1 MSFLLV
7 KTVYMATRFTEV
19 STSRNKSKRS
29 RPFVAGCAINTHP
42 CCTLSQAVKAR
53 RLLLSTAD
61 TQGLPDGTN
70 WRLATSTSWSKS
82 VQLEGQDS
90 LALNQTRQTCSD
102 PECQQ
107 SNNYQIWMAPI
118 SPISLSLDGLYKLS
132 FWIGFC
138 KVLKKC
144 GNIWESKIR
153 DYSSHWVVIPGN
165 IVLATALSSRVSTHN
180 YTKLSPPSLHHL
192 THEAMYHTL
201 PAFWDKCVRGTH
213 QSLGIP
219 FLPSWGPAVWHPVP
233 WSRRVPCRSDL
244 QQEDGPLPGKWQP
257 YRYHTVSQVY
267 VAIVHSNITQ
277 SSKEFIGP
285 EMTGFR
291 CCIFHGNWGAE
302 IVLTHNISV
311 FDSTSTNYFTSRL
324 LCSLPAMHMH

>member
-19 STSRNKSKRS
+19 STSSYLKTKANDLDLLLQAVRS
-29 RPFVAGCAINTHP
+29 IHTP

-70 WRLATSTSWSKS
+70 WRLATSTSWSS

-107 SNNYQIWMAPI
+107 SNNDQIWMAPI

-153 DYSSHWVVIPGN
+153 DYSSHWVEYLVTLFLLQHWAPG
-165 IVLATALSSRVSTHN
+165 
-180 YTKLSPPSLHHL
+180 SPPTTILNSLHHPYTTSL
-192 THEAMYHTL
+192 MRLCITPSLLSGINAWEAHINHLAYH
-201 PAFWDKCVRGTH
+201 F
-213 QSLGIP
+213 SLREVQLCGILSLEVVECRVGRTFNMRTAL
-219 FLPSWGPAVWHPVP
+219 FLA
-233 WSRRVPCRSDL
+233 SDN
-244 QQEDGPLPGKWQP
+244 
-257 YRYHTVSQVY
+257 HTG
-267 VAIVHSNITQ
+267 ITQ
-277 SSKEFIGP
+277 YH
-285 EMTGFR
+285 R
-291 CCIFHGNWGAE
+291 CM
-302 IVLTHNISV
+302 
-311 FDSTSTNYFTSRL
+311 
-324 LCSLPAMHMH
+324 LP